1 MILNVSGRTDIVAFY
16 TKWFMNRYKEGYV
29 MVRNPF
35 NYHLVNE
42 IYFED
47 VDLIVFCTKNPLPII
62 DRIKEIDKPILFHIT
77 ITSYNKD
84 IEPNV
89 IDKSDIIEGV
99 KELSKIIGIDN
110 IYIRYDPI
118 FLSDKY
124 NIEYHIKA
132 FNKLCSMLN
141 GYVKHIIVSFIDD
154 YKNVRKNN
162 NILKIKSFTKEDYKL
177 LGESFSKIAGNNNMT
192 VQTCAEEETLEEYG
206 FIKEECLSHTLAYK
220 LTGKSYKNWTSRKSK
235 YCRCVN
241 MVDIGVYNSCRHFCK
256 YCYANYDEN
265 KVIENYHNHDVNSPL
280 LIGNIE
286 ENDIGEARSLEQLL
300 QRLRLVRV
308 FYVFLAAALPQ
319 PADAAEDIHAV
330 DYRRHL
336 LVEVR
341 APETQHIVLLVDENI
356 PVQCA
361 EPFRRPDIED
371 EQPVGA
377 DEKMQ
382 PMKNFG

>member
-220 LTGKSYKNWTSRKSK
+220 LTENLIK
-235 YCRCVN
+235 
-241 MVDIGVYNSCRHFCK
+241 IG
-256 YCYANYDEN
+256 
-265 KVIENYHNHDVNSPL
+265 
-280 LIGNIE
+280 
-286 ENDIGEARSLEQLL
+286 L
-300 QRLRLVRV
+300 QERISIV
-308 FYVFLAAALPQ
+308 
-319 PADAAEDIHAV
+319 
-330 DYRRHL
+330 
-336 LVEVR
+336 
-341 APETQHIVLLVDENI
+341 IVLIWWILVYIIVVDTFANI
-356 PVQCA
+356 A
-361 EPFRRPDIED
+361 MLIMMRI
-371 EQPVGA
+371 
-377 DEKMQ
+377 K
-382 PMKNFG
+382 